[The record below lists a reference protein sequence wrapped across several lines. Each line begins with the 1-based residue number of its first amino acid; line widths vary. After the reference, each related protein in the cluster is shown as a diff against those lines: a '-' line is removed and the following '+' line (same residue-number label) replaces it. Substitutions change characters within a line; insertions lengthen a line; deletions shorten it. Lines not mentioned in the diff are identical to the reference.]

1 MSGHQIWI
9 ISLTKGLNLY
19 FAKLFCFNNFVTNW
33 FDEIGVQ
40 TCKKKGLHIF
50 FLLKMWLYHVWTF
63 KLDDFLFFEIKQVC
77 KLHLKKWNRTLYTQA
92 YLLISIQMN
101 INTSLEHFKFKL
113 LHFLRFC
120 PPMILGDSETVCL
133 CYILSYHICE
143 VGIIYFCWLTP

>member
-1 MSGHQIWI
+1 MPNFFVSI
-9 ISLTKGLNLY
+9 ILSPIGLMRSES
-19 FAKLFCFNNFVTNW
+19 KPV
-33 FDEIGVQ
+33 
-40 TCKKKGLHIF
+40 KKRFTYF

-113 LHFLRFC
+113 LHFFLRFC

-133 CYILSYHICE
+133 CYILSYHIWKVE
-143 VGIIYFCWLTP
+143 IIYFCWLTP